1 VSLKGGHR
9 PLTET
14 PHPAPPPEI
23 VVVDAQLPQIPP
35 AILAAVAQEADAAAQ
50 RGAALLQGQPG
61 ASRLSQARRLLRRL
75 SDASMQAQRV
85 ARMLGG
91 DYLPVREHVALDA
104 AVRGAVEAAGRRGTD
119 GAGHRGE
126 PGSSVRTELHAV
138 SVWMDPAVL
147 DMLLELALD
156 WALDFGHEVS
166 VRVAFGGEP
175 LHPDLL
181 VIASGLSAPGWH
193 ERAAAPR
200 LSWQLF
206 ELLAR
211 SQVLDPQRILTDD
224 SAVLL
229 LRFPPTVREDSAEG
243 VAVSELPRPQIDPGM
258 PGAGCHV
265 AVVEP
270 DTTQRLLMRQLL
282 HEAGMQVEAFATP
295 RQAEELAGSF
305 LAEALVN
312 GYPADDPD
320 VIALLAVLRERNPGV
335 RVIQLTEQDYL
346 YIGTDDDTQAAR
358 VGRASVRQAL
368 VQAVLLSVGVFA
380 PPTLAAKPG

>member
-1 VSLKGGHR
+1 MSLKGGHR
-9 PLTET
+9 PLLDESR
-14 PHPAPPPEI
+14 PAPLPEI

-35 AILAAVAQEADAAAQ
+35 ALLAAVAQDADAAAQ
-50 RGAALLQGQPG
+50 KGVALLQGQPS
-61 ASRLSQARRLLRRL
+61 AARVTQTRRLLRRL

-85 ARMLGG
+85 ARMLGA
-91 DYLPVREHVALDA
+91 DYLPVREHVALDT
-104 AVRGAVEAAGRRGTD
+104 AVRCAIEAAGRRCGGGRKTV
-119 GAGHRGE
+119 A
-126 PGSSVRTELHAV
+126 TELHAV

-147 DMLLELALD
+147 EMLLELALD
-156 WALDFGHEVS
+156 WALDFGRDTT

-175 LHPDLL
+175 MHPDIL
-181 VIASGLSAPGWH
+181 VIASGFDEPGWH

-206 ELLAR
+206 DLLAR

-224 SAVLL
+224 SAVLV

-243 VAVSELPRPQIDPGM
+243 LAVSELPRPQIDTGI

-270 DTTQRLLMRQLL
+270 DTGQRLLMRQLL
-282 HEAGMQVEAFATP
+282 HDAGMQVEAFATP
-295 RQAEELAGSF
+295 RQAEDLAGSF

-312 GYPADDPD
+312 GYPPDDPG
-320 VIALLAVLRERNPGV
+320 VTALLAVLRERNPGV
-335 RVIQLTEQDYL
+335 RVIQLTDQDFL
-346 YIGTDDDTQAAR
+346 YIGTDEDTQAAR

-380 PPTLAAKPG
+380 PPTLAGQAGRH